1 MFLKVLAA
9 TLLVLAF
16 GVYLST
22 VNAPQNNQ
30 QHPVSDFPWKIEN
43 LKSGHTRVFNL
54 IVGQSTL
61 NDAQQQF
68 KEIAEITLFYPPKLK
83 LESAPKS
90 RPVIE
95 AFFNDIKIA
104 GLKSKM
110 VMSIELPADKI
121 MAMFERGARIAT
133 LGSGTRKVTLSS
145 ADAALVR
152 QSPIASIT
160 YLPSINLSAE
170 LLEKRFGQPNE
181 KIADAQ
187 SDAVHWLYPEKG
199 VDIALSE
206 SEKDVILYVMP
217 EKFDALIKPLKK

>member
-9 TLLVLAF
+9 TLLILAL

-22 VNAPQNNQ
+22 INAPQNNQ
-30 QHPVSDFPWKIEN
+30 QRLNVGFPWKIEN
-43 LKSGHTRVFNL
+43 LESGHTRVFNL

-61 NDAQQQF
+61 HDAQQQF
-68 KEIAEITLFYPPKLK
+68 KEIAEITLFYPPDKEPVK
-83 LESAPKS
+83 E
-90 RPVIE
+90 PVIE

-121 MAMFERGARIAT
+121 IAMFERGARIAT

-152 QSPIASIT
+152 QSPITSIT

-217 EKFDALIKPLKK
+217 EKFDALIKPLKNK